1 MEDHVGRHALLAGQ
15 QAATLA
21 QRFPE
26 LRIEI
31 AGHTDARASA
41 KWNQQLSQ
49 RRAEAV
55 RAYLVAH
62 GVDGDRLTAVGYG
75 EGQPL
80 APTRS
85 SEADAA
91 NRRVEFVIL
100 P

>member
-1 MEDHVGRHALLAGQ
+1 MR
-15 QAATLA
+15 
-21 QRFPE
+21 
-26 LRIEI
+26 RIEI

-80 APTRS
+80 SPTRS
-85 SEADAA
+85 SAADAA